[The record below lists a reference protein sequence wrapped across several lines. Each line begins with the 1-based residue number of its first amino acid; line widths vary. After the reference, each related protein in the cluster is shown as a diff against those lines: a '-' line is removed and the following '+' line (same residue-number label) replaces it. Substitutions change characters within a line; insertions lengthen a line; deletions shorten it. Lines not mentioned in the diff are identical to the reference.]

1 MCHFY
6 ANPLSVICSLSF
18 IDLDL
23 FSETLTPMH
32 LNAIRALPSMRSY
45 IEGKLAEEDVE
56 EVKSL
61 LYDNAYLIS
70 LLPQFVDLVQTK
82 AREIREAVIV
92 LTMLS
97 DRTKSRR
104 ELGDLYLGVLA
115 GEVNSQS
122 PFVRELCQLQRYE
135 LCENLT

>member
-1 MCHFY
+1 
-6 ANPLSVICSLSF
+6 
-18 IDLDL
+18 
-23 FSETLTPMH
+23 
-32 LNAIRALPSMRSY
+32 MRSY
-45 IEGKLAEEDVE
+45 IEGKLAEEDAE

-61 LYDNAYLIS
+61 LYDDAYLIS